1 MSEKNDTP
9 LVDTQLR
16 FRLINYA
23 HSSIC
28 SLEAL
33 ARKMDAAGKA
43 VRDTNNSKD
52 SIDLLREILDTYDKM
67 AQEIKVIEDAE
78 KAAVELH
85 NKLYGGDYRK
95 Q

>member
-1 MSEKNDTP
+1 MGDKEDTP

-28 SLEAL
+28 ILEAL
-33 ARKMDAAGKA
+33 ARQMDATGKE

-52 SIDLLREILDTYDKM
+52 SIELLRKILSIYEDMKK
-67 AQEIKVIEDAE
+67 EIKVIEDAE